1 MTKAETNREILNFF
15 IKLREENC
23 PKYQGFSLCRQSI
36 CPLCVSVNV
45 CFYLLWCDT
54 DWSQL
59 NLQWVPD
66 QTNIWS
72 GASPD
77 VSGDISPSQSQEM
90 TMKTMPRPTNYPG
103 LGQAWFV
110 HFKSS
115 LILATVFTFLTV
127 PICWCWTPPVHHYW
141 LFLSHANFIS
151 ECWCGSSSLW
161 YFYNKQ
167 MAGLLLR

>member
-1 MTKAETNREILNFF
+1 M
-15 IKLREENC
+15 EENW
-23 PKYQGFSLCRQSI
+23 PKYPGFSLCTRSI
-36 CPLCVSVNV
+36 CPLCVV
-45 CFYLLWCDT
+45 CQSQCQCLLSSSLMWQRL
-54 DWSQL
+54 DWTGWGTKQIFGVEPVL
-59 NLQWVPD
+59 
-66 QTNIWS
+66 
-72 GASPD
+72 SPD
-77 VSGDISPSQSQEM
+77 GPGDISPSQSQEM
-90 TMKTMPRPTNYPG
+90 TMKTMPRPANYPG
-103 LGQAWFV
+103 LRQAWFV

-167 MAGLLLR
+167 MAGLLR